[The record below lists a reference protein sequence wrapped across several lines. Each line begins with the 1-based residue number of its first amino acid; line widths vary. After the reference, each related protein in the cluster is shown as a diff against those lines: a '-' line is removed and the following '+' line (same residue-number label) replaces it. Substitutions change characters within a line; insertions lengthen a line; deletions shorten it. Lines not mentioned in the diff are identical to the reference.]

1 MRIYNR
7 AKFHLL
13 NICSCEVIKFKM
25 FSWLQSIHEMTHLG
39 EFLGPN
45 FPKYDMIFLKFA
57 PELVFREGKT
67 LF

>member
-1 MRIYNR
+1 
-7 AKFHLL
+7 
-13 NICSCEVIKFKM
+13 M
-25 FSWLQSIHEMTHLG
+25 FSWLQSIHEMTHFG

-57 PELVFREGKT
+57 SELVFREGKT